1 MELKNNIIGWVEIPV
16 TNLERAIK
24 FYETVFG
31 FKMTRNEMGPLD
43 MAWFPWVEKTAG
55 AAGSLVFHEEFY
67 KPSPDGAL
75 VYFSSQTGDLINEL
89 SKVED
94 AGGKII
100 QPKTLIKEEI
110 GYMALFIDT
119 EGNRIAL
126 HSRA

>member
-31 FKMTRNEMGPLD
+31 FKMTRNEMGPLV
-43 MAWFPWVEKTAG
+43 MAWFPWVEKAPG
-55 AAGSLVFHEEFY
+55 AAGSLVFHKEYY
-67 KPSPDGAL
+67 KPSADGAL
-75 VYFSSQTGDLINEL
+75 VYFSSHTGDLINEL
-89 SKVED
+89 SKVEV